1 MKNLIKSIK
10 TLGRV
15 IELLLGEPVTPAE
28 KALEDIKSRV
38 LW

>member
-1 MKNLIKSIK
+1 MKNLTKSIK
-10 TLGRV
+10 ALVRV